1 MLKQCYLMSV
11 VVSKIQFYKLTT
23 SLVSA
28 RAHALLG
35 CLLRALARLRV
46 RCADRSAS
54 IARCKPLLALAFSMR
69 ARLAP
74 RAPCFLL
81 RTRRT
86 PRREER
92 GEEGGAGAPPG
103 KWIGRETMEIRE
115 GSCAAAREGTGGEK
129 P

>member
-54 IARCKPLLALAFSMR
+54 VARCKPLLALAFSMR

-74 RAPCFLL
+74 RATCFLL

-92 GEEGGAGAPPG
+92 REEQERHRGSGSGGRRRRSGKDRAPLPG
-103 KWIGRETMEIRE
+103 KVRER
-115 GSCAAAREGTGGEK
+115 GG
-129 P
+129 